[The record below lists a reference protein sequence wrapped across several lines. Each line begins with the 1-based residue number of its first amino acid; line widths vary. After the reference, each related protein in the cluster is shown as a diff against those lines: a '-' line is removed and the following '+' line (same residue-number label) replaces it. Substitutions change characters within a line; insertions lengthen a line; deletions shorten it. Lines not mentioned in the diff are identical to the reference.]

1 MKFLHMLIVLLAL
14 AAFAVS
20 LFAGM
25 AYHFEGHGLRPT
37 FAGLA
42 GAFAA
47 LVVGWWSAGQV
58 EDL

>member
-1 MKFLHMLIVLLAL
+1 MLTVLLAL

-20 LFAGM
+20 LFAGLS
-25 AYHFEGHGLRPT
+25 YSFSGHGLRPT
-37 FAGLA
+37 FEWLA

>member
-20 LFAGM
+20 LFAGLS
-25 AYHFEGHGLRPT
+25 YSFSGHGLRPT
-37 FAGLA
+37 FAGLLGGFA
-42 GAFAA
+42 GFA
-47 LVVGWWSAGQV
+47 GWWSAGQV